1 MAKINFFALGGLD
14 ERGKNLYCIEVEQ
27 DIFIFDAGT
36 KNPERGILGI
46 DVVIPN
52 FDYLKENR
60 TRIKGVFITK
70 PSDECSEALT
80 YILKELALP
89 VYGNDLT
96 CNILKF
102 HLQRFK
108 VRGKEECFHVINAK
122 DILDFGLCKVEVF
135 STTTNMPNSF
145 GFALHTPDGTIIY
158 TGDYIFDAKA
168 DPNFATDLQHL
179 NQIIAK
185 NKVLLFLSEASSAS
199 RRDYTAPNHKIKN
212 YVERAVKETENRIIL
227 ACFDQ
232 DLHKISEL
240 FDLVRE
246 NNISVGIYGQTLLES
261 LKVLSDSKK
270 LNFNGINLKGLQ
282 EAVKEEKSLIIV
294 TGSGERLYSRLIK
307 IASGN
312 DDILDI
318 KESDTIILAT
328 PPNPGSELNHA
339 NVLDELARTVAKT
352 IALSDKKVWTMTAS
366 YEDVKLMSS
375 IINPKYFV
383 PVKGL
388 YKDFVQA
395 KMAAIEA
402 GINPEHIFIVD
413 NGEGLEFID
422 GEYTKKS
429 NKVKTADLYVDGIG
443 VGDIGAVVLN
453 ERKQLATDGVVII
466 GVSIDSKTKEL
477 VSLIDTQ
484 MRGVIYIQENNDIFH
499 KMQKVI
505 IEIIEK
511 HYKKAVVGE
520 MYDVNEVKNE
530 IRSTISSF
538 VKTETGK
545 TPIILAIV
553 NEI

>member
-14 ERGKNLYCIEVEQ
+14 ERGKNLYCIDIEKN
-27 DIFIFDAGT
+27 IFIFDAGT

-52 FDYLKENR
+52 FDYLKNNFAK
-60 TRIKGVFITK
+60 IKGIFITK
-70 PSDECSEALT
+70 PSDECSEAIT
-80 YILKELALP
+80 YILKELSLP
-89 VYGNDLT
+89 IYGSYLT

-108 VRGKEECFHVINAK
+108 VKWKEECFNIINSK
-122 DILDFGLCKVEVF
+122 DIINFDLCKIEVF

-145 GFALHTPDGTIIY
+145 GFALHTPDGIIIY

-168 DPNFATDLQHL
+168 DYNFATDLQHL
-179 NQIIAK
+179 NKIISK
-185 NKVLLFLSEASSAS
+185 NNVLLFLSEASSAS

-212 YVERAVKETENRIIL
+212 YIEQAVKETKGRIIL

-232 DLHKISEL
+232 DLHKINEL
-240 FDLVRE
+240 FDLVRK

-261 LKVLSDSKK
+261 LKVLSNNKK
-270 LNFNGINLKGLQ
+270 LNFSGINLKGLQ
-282 EAVKEEKSLIIV
+282 EAVKEKKSLIIV

-307 IASGN
+307 IAYGN

-366 YEDVKLMSS
+366 YEDIKLMSS
-375 IINPKYFV
+375 IIKPKYFI

-395 KMAAIEA
+395 KMAVIEA
-402 GINPEHIFIVD
+402 GINSENIFIID
-413 NGEGLEFID
+413 NGEVIEFIN
-422 GEYTKKS
+422 GKYIKKN
-429 NKVKTADLYVDGIG
+429 NKIKTSDLYVDGIG
-443 VGDIGAVVLN
+443 VGDIGAVILN
-453 ERKQLATDGVVII
+453 ERKQLATDGVVIV

-477 VSLIDTQ
+477 ISLIDTQ
-484 MRGVIYIQENNDIFH
+484 MRGVIYIQENNDIFR

-505 IEIIEK
+505 IEIINK
-511 HYKKAVVGE
+511 YHKKNISGNI
-520 MYDVNEVKNE
+520 YDINEVKNE
-530 IRSTISSF
+530 IRLIISLF
-538 VKTETGK
+538 VKAETGK
-545 TPIILAIV
+545 SPIILVIV